1 LFIAEKSLLLQ
12 KKIFMKNLKY
22 IFILGSLFLA
32 MNANAQTAWTLEECI
47 KYAVEH
53 NISIKQKEISQKA
66 AQTDLNSAKM
76 EFLPDL
82 NAGVGQ
88 NWNFGRTQLVSG
100 LYENQTQSNTSFSI
114 GSSMPIFT
122 GFRLINSVAKAKL
135 DFEASTLNLQIAK
148 DDIELQ
154 VTRIFVEV
162 LFQKDIL
169 KIVQNKYQTTKQ
181 QVLKTEILTQN
192 GKVPESQL
200 FDIKSEMAND
210 TLSMVQEQNNLKLL
224 LLNLAQS
231 LELQDFENF
240 DILVPEMEVKNYV
253 LQTPQDIYN
262 KAQKDKSWV
271 KLAETLVQ
279 SSEKSLKIAQSFYYP
294 TISFSAGVGT
304 NYFYLYNSNLPN
316 SAFKNQFTNNLGEYI
331 GLSLNIPIFNRL
343 SVINGE
349 KQAKFNIERQKLA
362 LEDTKK
368 QLFKEIQT
376 AYINAISASEKQSA
390 ATQAVISAQ
399 ESFRY
404 AKESYESGKSSV
416 FEFTQSQTRLFDV
429 QLKESQAKFDYLFKI
444 KILEFYEK

>member
-1 LFIAEKSLLLQ
+1 
-12 KKIFMKNLKY
+12 MKNLKY

>member
-1 LFIAEKSLLLQ
+1 MTKKLFFNKILLCLFSSLCCL
-12 KKIFMKNLKY
+12 
-22 IFILGSLFLA
+22 
-32 MNANAQTAWTLEECI
+32 NANAQTAWTLEECI